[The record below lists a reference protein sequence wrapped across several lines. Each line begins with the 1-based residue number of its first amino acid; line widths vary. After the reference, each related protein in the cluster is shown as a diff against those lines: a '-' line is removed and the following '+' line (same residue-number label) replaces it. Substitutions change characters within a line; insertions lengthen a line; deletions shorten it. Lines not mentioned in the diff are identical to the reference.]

1 MGGDWFKET
10 SVMKFFPAVVADLDY
25 RMMYQ
30 YGQHNHV
37 FKQTLCD
44 NNTLY
49 QLQGEG
55 KPFILL
61 HGLLSDG
68 EDLFP
73 LAQEL
78 HKTGQPV
85 WILIFQV
92 WDVLPLNGRK
102 SSRYLFECSEK
113 LLEKAVNGAHLIGH
127 SFGAFILLEAL
138 VQEYI
143 DKKYSITLLQPPVVK
158 KMLNR

>member
-1 MGGDWFKET
+1 
-10 SVMKFFPAVVADLDY
+10 
-25 RMMYQ
+25 MMD
-30 YGQHNHV
+30 QHGEHYHV
-37 FKQTLCD
+37 FERTLCD

-78 HKTGQPV
+78 HEKRVSLYGS
-85 WILIFQV
+85 WIFQV
-92 WDVLPLNGRK
+92 WGVPHLNERNI
-102 SSRYLFECSEK
+102 F
-113 LLEKAVNGAHLIGH
+113 
-127 SFGAFILLEAL
+127 
-138 VQEYI
+138 
-143 DKKYSITLLQPPVVK
+143 
-158 KMLNR
+158 

>member
-1 MGGDWFKET
+1 
-10 SVMKFFPAVVADLDY
+10 
-25 RMMYQ
+25 MMYQ
-30 YGQHNHV
+30 NGQHNHL
-37 FKQTLCD
+37 FKRTLCD
-44 NNTLY
+44 NTTLY
-49 QLQGEG
+49 QLHGEG

-78 HKTGQPV
+78 HEKLVNLYDLDLPGLGRSPFKREKN
-85 WILIFQV
+85 ILDIY
-92 WDVLPLNGRK
+92 LNVVK
-102 SSRYLFECSEK
+102 K
-113 LLEKAVNGAHLIGH
+113 LLEKATNGAHLIGH

-143 DKKYSITLLQPPVVK
+143 DKKYSITLLQPPVAK

>member
-1 MGGDWFKET
+1 MGGDWFKKT

-30 YGQHNHV
+30 NGQHNHL
-37 FKQTLCD
+37 FKRTLCD
-44 NNTLY
+44 NTTLY
-49 QLQGEG
+49 QLQGKG

-78 HKTGQPV
+78 HEKLVNLYGF
-85 WILIFQV
+85 WIFQV
-92 WDVLPLNGRK
+92 WDVLLLNERK
-102 SSRYLFECSEK
+102 IF
-113 LLEKAVNGAHLIGH
+113 
-127 SFGAFILLEAL
+127 
-138 VQEYI
+138 
-143 DKKYSITLLQPPVVK
+143 
-158 KMLNR
+158 

>member
-1 MGGDWFKET
+1 MN
-10 SVMKFFPAVVADLDY
+10 FFSAVVADLDY
-25 RMMYQ
+25 RMMD
-30 YGQHNHV
+30 QHGEHYHV
-37 FKQTLCD
+37 FERTLCD

-68 EDLFP
+68 EDLFL
-73 LAQEL
+73 LAQGL
-78 HKTGQPV
+78 HEKTGQPV
-85 WILIFQV
+85 WIL
-92 WDVLPLNGRK
+92 DLPGLGRSPFKRGKHLLDIYLNVVK
-102 SSRYLFECSEK
+102 K
-113 LLEKAVNGAHLIGH
+113 VLEKAANGAHLIGH

-138 VQEYI
+138 GQGYI
-143 DKKYSITLLQPPVVK
+143 DKKYSITLLQPPVAK

>member
-1 MGGDWFKET
+1 
-10 SVMKFFPAVVADLDY
+10 
-25 RMMYQ
+25 MYQ
-30 YGQHNHV
+30 NGRHNHL
-37 FKQTLCD
+37 FKRTLCD
-44 NNTLY
+44 NTTLY
-49 QLQGEG
+49 QLQGKG

-78 HKTGQPV
+78 HENWSTCMD
-85 WILIFQV
+85 L
-92 WDVLPLNGRK
+92 DLPGLGRSPFKQEKNLLDIYLNVVK
-102 SSRYLFECSEK
+102 K
-113 LLEKAVNGAHLIGH
+113 LLEKATNGAHLIGH

-143 DKKYSITLLQPPVVK
+143 DKKYSITLLQPPVAK